1 MNQGFEAFVTS
12 ITQIYRCIQKIKA
25 REMKALDLKSTH
37 VMCLFQMQQ
46 HPEGLTAA
54 QLSTLCGEDKGAVS
68 RALSELEARGL
79 AAFADQPGRKRYRT
93 EITRRAACGPVPAPC
108 ADPTRCRGQAVG
120 AQPDPPAGR
129 VKRAAGPLRRRRSRR
144 GCAPPPPLPQS

>member
-1 MNQGFEAFVTS
+1 MNQRFEAFVTS

-25 REMKALDLKSTH
+25 REMKALGLKSTH

-93 EITRRAACGPVPAPC
+93 ESTLTDAGRQAAARMNISIETAVETGGRGLTDEDRRVLYHALGVISNNLQAACTEQGEE
-108 ADPTRCRGQAVG
+108 
-120 AQPDPPAGR
+120 
-129 VKRAAGPLRRRRSRR
+129 L
-144 GCAPPPPLPQS
+144 